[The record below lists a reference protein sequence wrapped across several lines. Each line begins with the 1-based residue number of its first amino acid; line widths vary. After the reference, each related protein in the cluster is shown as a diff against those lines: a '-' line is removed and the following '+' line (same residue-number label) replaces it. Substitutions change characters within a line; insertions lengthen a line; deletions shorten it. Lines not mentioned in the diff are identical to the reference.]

1 MNQKLIFTN
10 LVGGAIDALV
20 DELGAKDVFV
30 LTDTNTSQFVMPLLV
45 NDSAVVAKGRRI
57 TIPSGEIRILSS
69 LPMCGSSFQC
79 QRPHGRR
86 CLSMSA
92 AACLPISAALQR
104 RPSSAA

>member
-57 TIPSGEIRILSS
+57 TIPSGDINKNLEQLAY
-69 LPMCGSSFQC
+69 
-79 QRPHGRR
+79 RR

>member
-45 NDSAVVAKGRRI
+45 NDSCCCCQLVVA
-57 TIPSGEIRILSS
+57 PQS
-69 LPMCGSSFQC
+69 LRGYK
-79 QRPHGRR
+79 
-86 CLSMSA
+86 
-92 AACLPISAALQR
+92 
-104 RPSSAA
+104 